1 MHETP
6 ANLPGFR
13 CKSKTQQVPCIS
25 EDQKQEHSWSIAMG
39 WSVEH
44 LEHIHANL
52 RSDKVTARKEAT
64 KRLRVAL
71 EDSEFLETIDRRTC
85 KLIALENVTDP
96 FTWPALVHTM
106 CICVEEELKLT
117 RYKGKSSLSAAKFL
131 CEIVAMA
138 ESGSSQS
145 NQSHLMLWKKA
156 KFLYRHVAHVMAI
169 PNVDRPTFVEY
180 CTLLARYLLPTQP
193 YSKAAP
199 QASLLSILRC
209 IYQACKKLLD
219 EWSGQDGTPIEQELF
234 RMLDAL
240 ASVLKYSN
248 VDDSLKQDE
257 GVSLVDKI
265 VMVLCKILSDFN
277 DQGRIAVKAVEALN
291 EVLVKDGYDSFHVL
305 DAIDDAVESALNE
318 IHETTQKCLR
328 AEFRAELCR
337 FFFIQLK
344 LRGCIFARATY
355 IWSCLVR
362 ELSDETFTTASSY
375 LQQNDSWLIQA
386 SAAAAVMS
394 DLQWT
399 GHPTTTRDKKT
410 CIRRPLQELK
420 HNTLASP
427 AVWGPIMCVAI
438 QQHAMYI
445 QEETLFDMLKS
456 VCRALDR
463 CLKGNWDI
471 SVLDPASWFLR
482 WAQELAFAWKMY
494 VVVPKTGA
502 GWTKSSLCSLRNF
515 RELEEASECW
525 KQIFQACIDHL
536 LHHNKSM
543 ALAQECLLLMAACM
557 SCSLLDNFSIQSSF
571 WALKYFG
578 PPVDNCQTELP
589 LAAFVCIHVALEGSF
604 VSLASETDENVE
616 LIFLKLLM
624 EILEFSSSQGSKQD
638 IPSFLPHAVSCI
650 GSFLEIE
657 GFADTHLHAWKSL
670 FERWRD
676 NFSSGPGK
684 PLMHLG
690 KRDDFLL
697 WDKGLAAVGK
707 SQKTNQ
713 QLLQGKR
720 WQNFMLQ
727 FEFFFRNR
735 MQINPHGDS
744 SLTASFALLSV
755 AVLLL
760 VRKANISEGSC
771 PAGGFFGSNGHFLN
785 HLIALVTKLN
795 ITSLGSTDETCALI
809 EQCFFIVGREIDGQ
823 LLEIQDSILK
833 CIACKARDGLRAM
846 IETKI
851 CDFESSS
858 IPVRLD
864 HGNTDNWIMGD
875 IYAKDK
881 TIPREQYSAEL
892 AHSVCALLRFCF
904 ALHKHPDFELG
915 RCLLQS
921 ISFLLDISEVASVQT
936 FYFVER
942 VLSVILPEFCKAI
955 LTHTVELGNEAI
967 DIVGRFLDLRKSEVS
982 ILAVIQCL
990 NEVIPHQQ
998 VLELESPQMACTL
1011 RLVEE
1016 IRSAKRLCFSNSCSL
1031 RVESLKL
1038 FANLL
1043 SIHGKNFAHL
1053 AEELALSL
1061 GDASYHVRCHAIQSC
1076 MVLFRVFTDIQGVFR
1091 RLLKHLPGQHT
1102 SRNQL
1107 NSAEMETNMLFLFQ
1121 VSRACPELEE
1131 TFVHMVAIRGVQ
1143 SSQLCSRLIPHIFG
1157 AAAKESNYPTIC
1169 SYLGHH
1175 MPLLVYHWLKSGLA
1189 LRSLKLLNDKKVSSE
1204 NDQKV
1209 FQQHAMNGPVFPLK
1223 CIKEHAGTILPIL
1236 LELSCSSSK
1245 EEKEKYRRDLEFM
1258 AEECHL
1264 SMDQL
1269 LLQFLPDTIG
1279 YLLLDVTR
1287 DLSSVIVESQ
1297 LSNYLS
1303 SNVVEDN
1310 LSERMHELVS
1320 SMMLWAGP
1328 TNTEKPFYPKDSIK
1342 FGLDRIGKMCALFG
1356 NSRTENLL
1364 SPPIVRKILLRIH
1377 SCIHKCRNSRHTRR
1391 FLYSIDALVDV
1402 LGSATAVPSTFIYLT
1417 QLLVRA
1423 LQWPG
1428 AQELCC
1434 QNLHIVIGNQLLDRA
1449 TAICLED
1456 VIGSILSALFSA
1468 LKDSKTPSQ
1477 RQHLVSL
1484 AHKLTLELPKHC
1496 LYMLSS
1502 LEPPPDVCGLEE
1514 ISRFYHS
1521 SKGPQTAVDELY
1533 HLALR
1538 PLTLKTSLQES
1549 TMESVG
1555 RRALKALEPE
1565 KKEARESRGS
1575 TDKCKDME
1583 TAAFAAWRL
1592 LKKNNIINSNAMGDL
1607 VARIFMKLG
1616 PSFIISNGK
1625 DLGVVNQASL
1635 ALEEADRILSSDR
1648 KDIAHLL
1655 PKGDKE
1661 RARLVTALLLILYR
1675 LLYDSDPSI
1684 VKQSMNCLKA
1694 LMALKEGKTTAES
1707 LPDKFKM
1714 TLVHFASSSVDESD
1728 VLLWAEKDTATAPDV
1743 TNDNI
1748 WDPSCTSYE
1757 EYLCSLVRCFLSH
1770 TDDLL
1775 LVSCSRI
1782 CQISAAVAE
1791 LLLPYSLAS
1800 LALRDGSD
1808 GPMQKAISRRV
1819 SQYIFESGAAPLQ
1832 VKRLWLSA
1840 LHHLRIVHQRGME
1853 SVSSCAFSKKWE
1865 KMYWLELEYLT
1876 TADIALQCNA
1886 PFTAFLYTEQWCEK
1900 MGISLGSTS
1909 SNYEALG
1916 NTVKIRDILY
1926 RSLES
1931 IGDTDSV
1938 RALDQIGSMDSQA
1951 RLFQHEG
1958 QWSKALQIYDLMLD
1972 NDSTAQ
1978 QVHKSNALKSLK
1990 EIGCLHILKSNFV
2003 GANGLTS
2010 SALVRELQ
2018 HEAAWRSCEWEKIS
2032 PEAPSGTT
2040 APCLGTKSDS
2050 FHGHLRLS
2058 MEALH
2063 SFNFDIF
2070 EKNIR
2075 AAQSLVLQDMVTN
2088 SFEGL
2093 SGLAEQIV
2101 QLQMLG
2107 DLHAASAARWWQCSD
2122 RHSRVMMGSSSNS
2135 TGIISGETPF
2145 VLEHM
2150 FSSWKTK
2157 KPELI
2162 SLYSAYEP
2170 RLALQTSIYRVFD
2183 CKAVLRQ
2190 HLRLVTS
2197 IARKAGRLHDATSG
2211 MFHLARMNNEVEL
2224 GEVDLTSKWN
2234 SGLALCKVEEAK
2246 LLWANGYQQMATNVL
2261 RSLFSPN
2268 VLDRSMEHLDTKNQI
2283 LYAKAVCL
2291 AGKWL
2296 AKTSGENTQTILQ
2309 QYLAAPADALK
2320 LLESNVGPNCCRA
2333 LFRLAQ
2339 YADFLYKDLQT
2350 QLRSDEWKSSE
2361 AVRRQK
2367 NAELARL
2374 RERESEI
2381 ELSFASGKAKQNA
2394 LRDIA
2399 RHLIPLQRQCDLDE
2413 GQAKR
2418 VVRDRNRYRNIAMTA
2433 YRQCLAA
2440 GNKYDLQGVF
2450 RLCSLWLSNPGE
2462 TGVNQAM
2469 STAFDR
2475 VPTFKWLPLVYQ
2487 IASRTSTLNGD
2498 SELHQSGFHQV
2509 QHHGL
2514 QLIANDHPYHTLL
2527 QLFALKNGAQ
2537 GKTNESKDQGRGNRP
2552 HNAITRT
2559 VDRDKILGAQE
2570 ILESFRSMSSRNN
2583 EILRQM
2589 EILIDGYILLS
2600 NIPVRKKESGGYAP
2614 IAMPREVRSMQGLD
2628 HVPVLTAPLL
2638 ARPDANY
2645 EFGSFPSFQCFL
2657 EKISIANGVTAPKLL
2672 QCQGSDGCTYR
2683 QLLKAGTDDLRQDAT
2698 MQQLFGLVNSLLGNC
2713 PTAASRKLRV
2723 AVYKVIPFS
2732 PVCGLLEW
2740 VDNTVTLG
2748 DYLVGAGRRGGAHVR
2763 YHPKDITYA
2772 QCHQMLKNVS
2782 REEEL
2787 RKTYDKV
2794 CSMFKPV
2801 LRHFFLEM
2809 FHQPPDWYKHRLA
2822 YTRSVAVNSIVGYVV
2837 GLGDRH
2843 SFNILIDKKSA
2854 EVIHIDLGIAFEQ
2867 GRLLKTPE
2875 LVPFRLTRDI
2885 VDGMGI
2891 FGVEGPMRKSCEE
2904 TMEVMRRNQE
2914 SLLTIIEVFL
2924 HDPLYQ
2930 WALTVEAAMQHQWD
2944 SEGTSGEVVST
2955 MLDDS
2960 WGSNRGNPLEVKPVN
2975 AGAERALLRVK
2986 QKLDGTEDGASRS
2999 VAGQVQKLIQEARD
3013 PDKLCRMYVGWSAFL

>member
-1 MHETP
+1 
-6 ANLPGFR
+6 
-13 CKSKTQQVPCIS
+13 
-25 EDQKQEHSWSIAMG
+25 
-39 WSVEH
+39 VEH

-85 KLIALENVTDP
+85 KLTALGSVTDP

-117 RYKGKSSLSAAKFL
+117 RYKGKTSLSASKFL
-131 CEIVAMA
+131 CEIVAKA

-145 NQSHLMLWKKA
+145 NESHLMLWKKA

-193 YSKAAP
+193 YSKAAS
-199 QASLLSILRC
+199 QSSLISILQC
-209 IYQACKKLLD
+209 IYRSCKKLLD
-219 EWSGQDGTPIEQELF
+219 EWGDQDGTPIEQELF

-248 VDDSLKQDE
+248 VDVSLKQDDE
-257 GVSLVDKI
+257 PSLLDKI
-265 VMVLCKILSDFN
+265 VMVLCKILLHFN
-277 DQGRIAVKAVEALN
+277 DQGRISVKAVEALN

-305 DAIDDAVESALNE
+305 DAIDDAVERVLNE
-318 IHETTQKCLR
+318 IHETTQKRLR

-344 LRGCIFARATY
+344 LRGRIFVRATY
-355 IWSCLVR
+355 IWSCLLR
-362 ELSDETFTTASSY
+362 ELGDETFTAVSSY

-386 SAAAAVMS
+386 TAAAAVMS

-427 AVWGPIMCVAI
+427 AVWGPIMCAAI

-445 QEETLFDMLKS
+445 QDEILLDLLKS
-456 VCRALDR
+456 VCRALER
-463 CLKGNWDI
+463 CLRGNWDI
-471 SVLDPASWFLR
+471 CVLDPASWFLR
-482 WAQELAFAWKMY
+482 WAQELAFAWKIY
-494 VVVPKTGA
+494 RFLPETGA
-502 GWTKSSLCSLRNF
+502 GWKKSFGCSLHNVP
-515 RELEEASECW
+515 EHEEASECW
-525 KQIFQACIDHL
+525 KQIFQNCIDHL
-536 LHHNKSM
+536 LHHNKST
-543 ALAQECLLLMAACM
+543 ALAKECLLLMAACM

-571 WALKYFG
+571 WSLEYFG
-578 PPVDNCQTELP
+578 PPVDDCQTELP

-616 LIFLKLLM
+616 LIFLKFLM
-624 EILEFSSSQGSKQD
+624 EILEFSSSQGSKHD
-638 IPSFLPHAVSCI
+638 IPSFLPYAVNCI

-657 GFADTHLHAWKSL
+657 GFADTHLYAWKSL
-670 FERWRD
+670 FERWKD
-676 NFSSGPGK
+676 NFSSGSGK

-690 KRDDFLL
+690 VRDGFFL
-697 WDKGLAAVGK
+697 WDEGLAAAGESRKV
-707 SQKTNQ
+707 NQ

-720 WQNFMLQ
+720 LQDFILQ

-735 MQINPHGDS
+735 TQINSHNDNNLP
-744 SLTASFALLSV
+744 ASFALFSV

-760 VRKANISEGSC
+760 VRKANIIGGSC
-771 PAGGFFGSNGHFLN
+771 PEGEFFGLNGLFL
-785 HLIALVTKLN
+785 HQLTALVTKIN
-795 ITSLGSTDETCALI
+795 ITGLASTVEMGVLL
-809 EQCFFIVGREIDGQ
+809 EQCFFIMGREIDGQ
-823 LLEIQDSILK
+823 LLEIRDSILK
-833 CIACKARDGLRAM
+833 CIARKARDGLHATL
-846 IETKI
+846 ETKI

-864 HGNTDNWIMGD
+864 HGSADNWIMGD
-875 IYAKDK
+875 TDSKER
-881 TIPREQYSAEL
+881 TIPREQSNNKL
-892 AHSVCALLRFCF
+892 VQSVCALLRFCF
-904 ALHKHPDFELG
+904 VLHKCPDFELEQH
-915 RCLLQS
+915 LLHS

-936 FYFVER
+936 LYFVER
-942 VLSVILPEFCKAI
+942 VLSVVLPELCRATI
-955 LTHTVELGNEAI
+955 THMVELGNETM
-967 DIVGRFLDLRKSEVS
+967 DYVGRFLDLRKSEVS
-982 ILAVIQCL
+982 LLVVIQCL

-998 VLELESPQMACTL
+998 LLEPESPQMACTL

-1016 IRSAKRLCFSNSCSL
+1016 IRSAKRKSFSNSSSL

-1043 SIHGKNFAHL
+1043 SKHGKKFAHL

-1061 GDASYHVRCHAIQSC
+1061 GDGSYHVRCHAIHSC
-1076 MVLFRVFTDIQGVFR
+1076 MVLFRVFTDIPGVFK
-1091 RLLKHLPGQHT
+1091 RLLKHLPGQPT
-1102 SRNQL
+1102 SRHQL
-1107 NSAEMETNMLFLFQ
+1107 NSAEMETNLLFLLQ
-1121 VSRACPELEE
+1121 VSRACPELED
-1131 TFVHMVAIRGVQ
+1131 TFVHMVATWGVQ

-1157 AAAKESNYPTIC
+1157 AAAKESNYPSIC

-1175 MPLLVYHWLKSGLA
+1175 MPLLVHRWLESGLP
-1189 LRSLKLLNDKKVSSE
+1189 LRSLKLLNNRKVSSE
-1204 NDQKV
+1204 NDQKI

-1223 CIKEHAGTILPIL
+1223 CIKEHAGTVLPIL
-1236 LELSCSSSK
+1236 LEFSCSCSK
-1245 EEKEKYRRDLEFM
+1245 EEQEKYRKDLEFM

-1264 SMDQL
+1264 SIDQL
-1269 LLQFLPDTIG
+1269 LLQFLPETVG

-1287 DLSSVIVESQ
+1287 DASRMIVESQ
-1297 LSNYLS
+1297 LSTYLS
-1303 SNVVEDN
+1303 SNVIEEN

-1320 SMMLWAGP
+1320 SMILWAGSS
-1328 TNTEKPFYPKDSIK
+1328 NTQKPFYAKDSIK
-1342 FGLDRIGKMCALFG
+1342 FGLDRIHKMCVLFG
-1356 NSRTENLL
+1356 NNMTENLL
-1364 SPPIVRKILLRIH
+1364 SPSIVRKILLRIH
-1377 SCIHKCRNSRHTRR
+1377 SCIHKCPNSRHAVR
-1391 FLYSIDALVDV
+1391 FFHSIDALVDV

-1423 LQWPG
+1423 LEWPE

-1434 QNLHIVIGNQLLDRA
+1434 QNLHIVIRNQLLERA
-1449 TAICLED
+1449 SAICLED
-1456 VIGSILSALFSA
+1456 VIESILSALFSA
-1468 LKDSKTPSQ
+1468 LKDSKTPSEK
-1477 RQHLVSL
+1477 QHLVFL
-1484 AHKLTLELPKHC
+1484 AHKLTLELPEHC
-1496 LYMLSS
+1496 LYMLNS
-1502 LEPPPDVCGLEE
+1502 LEPPPEVCGLEE
-1514 ISRFYHS
+1514 ISKFYHS
-1521 SKGPQTAVDELY
+1521 NKRAQTAVDELY

-1538 PLTLKTSLQES
+1538 PLTLQTSLQES
-1549 TMESVG
+1549 TIESVG

-1565 KKEARESRGS
+1565 KEATEFRGS
-1575 TDKCKDME
+1575 TEKCKDME

-1592 LKKNNIINSNAMGDL
+1592 LKKNNLINSSALEDVVGK
-1607 VARIFMKLG
+1607 IFMKLG

-1635 ALEEADRILSSDR
+1635 ALEEADCILSSDR
-1648 KDIAHLL
+1648 KEIANLL
-1655 PKGDKE
+1655 QKGDRE

-1694 LMALKEGKTTAES
+1694 LMALKEGKAIAES
-1707 LPDKFKM
+1707 LPEKFRI
-1714 TLVHFASSSVDESD
+1714 TLVQFASSSVDESD
-1728 VLLWAEKDTATAPDV
+1728 ILVWAEKDTGTAPDV
-1743 TNDNI
+1743 TNDSI
-1748 WDPSCTSYE
+1748 WDPLCTIYE
-1757 EYLCSLVRCFLSH
+1757 EYLCTLVRCFLSH
-1770 TDDLL
+1770 TDDLI

-1782 CQISAAVAE
+1782 CQMSAAVAE

-1800 LALRDGSD
+1800 LALRDGPD

-1819 SQYIFESGAAPLQ
+1819 LRYIFESGAAPLQ

-1853 SVSSCAFSKKWE
+1853 SVSSCAFSKNWE
-1865 KMYWLELEYLT
+1865 KIYWLELEYLT

-1886 PFTAFLYTEQWCEK
+1886 PFTAFLYTEQWCGR

-1909 SNYEALG
+1909 LNYKTLG
-1916 NTVKIRDILY
+1916 NTVKISDVLY

-1931 IGDTDSV
+1931 IGDTDSL
-1938 RALDQIGSMDSQA
+1938 RALDQIGSIDSQA
-1951 RLFQHEG
+1951 CLFQHEG

-1972 NDSTAQ
+1972 NDTTAQ
-1978 QVHKSNALKSLK
+1978 QVHNFNALKSLK
-1990 EIGCLHILKSNFV
+1990 EIGCLHMLKSNFV
-2003 GANGLTS
+2003 GANRLTS
-2010 SALVRELQ
+2010 SAMVRELQ

-2040 APCLGTKSDS
+2040 SPWLGTKSEG
-2050 FHGHLRLS
+2050 FHGYLRLS

-2070 EKNIR
+2070 GKNIR
-2075 AAQSLVLQDMVTN
+2075 AAQSLVLQEMVTN
-2088 SFEGL
+2088 SFEGA

-2122 RHSRVMMGSSSNS
+2122 RHSRVMIASSLNG
-2135 TGIISGETPF
+2135 TGMIPGETPL

-2150 FSSWKTK
+2150 FSSWKTR

-2170 RLALQTSIYRVFD
+2170 RLALQSSIYRVFD
-2183 CKAVLRQ
+2183 CKPVLRQ
-2190 HLRLVTS
+2190 HLRLATS

-2211 MFHLARMNNEVEL
+2211 MFHLARLNNEVEP

-2261 RSLFSPN
+2261 RSLFSPQ

-2283 LYAKAVCL
+2283 FYAKAVCL

-2296 AKTSGENTQTILQ
+2296 AKTSGENTQAILQ

-2333 LFRLAQ
+2333 LFRLAE

-2381 ELSFASGKAKQNA
+2381 ELSFASGKGKQDA
-2394 LRDIA
+2394 LREIA

-2418 VVRDRNRYRNIAMTA
+2418 VVRDRDRYRNIAMTA

-2440 GNKYDLQGVF
+2440 GDKYDLQGVF

-2462 TGVNQAM
+2462 AGVNQAM

-2475 VPTFKWLPLVYQ
+2475 VATFKWLPLVYQ

-2537 GKTNESKDQGRGNRP
+2537 GKTSESKEQGRGNRP

-2559 VDRDKILGAQE
+2559 VDKDKILGAQE
-2570 ILESFRSMSSRNN
+2570 ILESFRSMSGLND

-2589 EILIDGYILLS
+2589 EVLIDGYILLS
-2600 NIPVRKKESGGYAP
+2600 SIPVRKKESGGYAS
-2614 IAMPREVRSMQGLD
+2614 IAMPREVRKMQGLD
-2628 HVPVLTAPLL
+2628 HVPVLTAPFL

-2645 EFGSFPSFQCFL
+2645 KYGSFPTFQCFL

-2683 QLLKAGTDDLRQDAT
+2683 QLLKSGTDDLRQDAT

-2809 FHQPPDWYKHRLA
+2809 FHQPADWYKHRLA

-2944 SEGTSGEVVST
+2944 SEGTSSEVVST
-2955 MLDDS
+2955 VLEDS
-2960 WGSNRGNPLEVKPVN
+2960 WGSNRGNPPEVRPVN

-2999 VAGQVQKLIQEARD
+2999 VAGQVQKLVQEARD